1 MKECPVLGLQHDRIL
16 MYHGTPRGDAAALER
31 QLTLVKLVFPVVSLD
46 ELLKKKVRR
55 ARVALTFDDGLRSN
69 IDVAYPILR
78 KLGLTATFFVCPG
91 LIERGQWLWNHEARE
106 RLRSLDP
113 QALAEL
119 AQHIGAP
126 SGVEPIVEWMKTLAI
141 AARRQV
147 EGEIRAAT
155 PGFKPSEAQRGDFEL
170 AGWRDLERLD
180 PHTVTIGSHTM
191 THPILTSLDEEE
203 TESETRDSR
212 ATLEQR
218 LGREVSI
225 FCYPNGD
232 LNDAALQSARRHY
245 RSAVTTELGRL
256 QGAIDPHRLPRY
268 AATPGWNRRLAR
280 RMILG

>member
-1 MKECPVLGLQHDRIL
+1 MLGLQHDRIL
-16 MYHGTPRGDAAALER
+16 MYHGTPRRDAAALER
-31 QLTLVKLVFPVVSLD
+31 QLGLVRLAFPVVPLD
-46 ELLKKKVRR
+46 ELLKKPSRR

-69 IDVAYPILR
+69 VEVAYPILR
-78 KLGLTATFFVCPG
+78 KLGLSATFFVCPG

-141 AARRQV
+141 AARRRV
-147 EGEIRAAT
+147 EDQIRAAT
-155 PGFKPSEAQRGDFEL
+155 PGFKPGDEQRGEFEL

-180 PHTVTIGSHTM
+180 AKTVTIGSHTM
-191 THPILTSLDEEE
+191 THPILTSLNEEE
-203 TESETRDSR
+203 TECETRDSR

-232 LNDAALQSARRHY
+232 LNDAALASARRHY
-245 RSAVTTELGRL
+245 RTAVTTEAGRL
-256 QGAIDPHRLPRY
+256 EGPMDPHRLPRFS
-268 AATPGWNRRLAR
+268 AHPQGTRRLVR
-280 RMILG
+280 RMVLG